1 VDERRWRCICRVTG
15 ERKAASLPGRNRAE
29 SLVSRP
35 IFGIE
40 SLLSE
45 SIEPSNVNESI
56 DKPGQTWQ
64 GIQAIVLYYSCKGY
78 INREQEKALVEF

>member
-1 VDERRWRCICRVTG
+1 MDERRWRCIWRVTG
-15 ERKAASLPGRNRAE
+15 DRKAASLPGRNRAE

-45 SIEPSNVNESI
+45 SIVPGKVKESF
-56 DKPGQTWQ
+56 D
-64 GIQAIVLYYSCKGY
+64 
-78 INREQEKALVEF
+78 NRG